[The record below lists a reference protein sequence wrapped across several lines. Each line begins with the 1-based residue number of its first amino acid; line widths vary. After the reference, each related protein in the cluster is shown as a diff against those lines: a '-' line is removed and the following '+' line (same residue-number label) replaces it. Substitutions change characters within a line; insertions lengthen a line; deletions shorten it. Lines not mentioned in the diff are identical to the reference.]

1 MIEAV
6 GLTKFYG
13 DIPAIQN
20 VTFSVDKGEVVGF
33 LGPNGAGKST
43 TIKILTCFMPPT
55 SGTAKIDGLD
65 CFEDSLKVRQKIG
78 YLPETVPL
86 YTEMTVKRFL
96 QFCAKAK
103 GINAK
108 STKKE
113 IERVISECGLENVS
127 GRIIGHLSKGYRQRV
142 GLAQAL
148 IGSPPVIILDEPT
161 IGLDPAQIVEMRS
174 LIKSLAGQHTVFL
187 SSHILPE
194 VAQTCNRVVIINKG
208 EVVATDTPEGL
219 TRQLQKT
226 KRIRLLLNNPVK
238 SQEIESAIG
247 TIPGV
252 KLITPDNQ
260 EGRSWIIETDASLE
274 PRPEIAE
281 RIVNKKWGIL
291 EMKSIDLSLEEVFMQ
306 LVTDEETEIPE
317 PEESAA

>member
-1 MIEAV
+1 MIEAI
-6 GLTKFYG
+6 GLTKYYG
-13 DIPAIQN
+13 DIPAIRDI
-20 VTFSVDKGEVVGF
+20 TFSVEKGEIVGF

-103 GINAK
+103 GVDSRDVNR
-108 STKKE
+108 E
-113 IERVISECGLENVS
+113 IERVISDCGLEKVS

-148 IGSPPVIILDEPT
+148 IGNPPVIILDEPT

-174 LIKSLAGQHTVFL
+174 LIRSLADDHTVFL

-208 EVVATDTPEGL
+208 QVVATDTPDGL
-219 TRQLQKT
+219 TKQLQKT
-226 KRIRLLLNNPVK
+226 RRIRLLLDK
-238 SQEIESAIG
+238 SVNKEQIESVIASIS
-247 TIPGV
+247 GV
-252 KLITPDNQ
+252 KAVSPEDND
-260 EGRSWIIETDASLE
+260 GRAWIIETDANVE
-274 PRPEIAE
+274 PRPVIAE
-281 RIVNKKWGIL
+281 RVVNNKWGIL
-291 EMKSIDLSLEEVFMQ
+291 EMKSLDLSLEEVFMQ
-306 LVTDEETEIPE
+306 LVTDEGIDDYSVEET
-317 PEESAA
+317 AA